1 MGGEEAAQ
9 VSQQLCALSAGAMG
23 SPCCWGMPG
32 VSPGWGRVASERAV
46 GCKKQTLL

>member
-1 MGGEEAAQ
+1 MGGEGAAQ